1 MRTFEDAA
9 GRQWDAAVHEE
20 SYGVERLLFAPRGG
34 GTLRSWVLD
43 ANGRYEAEQQLLR
56 LTDEELRTLLAQA
69 EPWPD

>member
-1 MRTFEDAA
+1 MRTFQDAS
-9 GRQWDAAVHEE
+9 GQLWDAAVQEE

-43 ANGRYEAEQQLLR
+43 ANSRYEAEQQLLR
-56 LTDEELRTLLAQA
+56 LSDEELRGLLAQS